1 MEELKTYTI
10 LSASGT
16 PALDADLQRFSD
28 MNVVGTC
35 RMKSDILLYLGSH
48 PVPDCMIIS
57 DVIKGDE
64 ELIELLIRVRKEYP
78 SLRIIYLAGTLD
90 QKNVARMDQLGML
103 VINGIYDI
111 IIGKI
116 NPTLVRDVVIY
127 PKAPDSV
134 AYLKEHLLNAKAEI
148 QNAASGFEYEGFG
161 QQEEKLKK
169 SNNIFIVWS
178 AKPGSGKS
186 FISANLAAAV
196 ARYGVDRP
204 RVALIDGDLQNLS
217 IGNILSVKPDANRNV
232 KVAMQAISD
241 IINGRCDTEERLR
254 RAEKQVKN
262 SFVRYKGLSNLDI
275 LAGSSLTPQEAYELK
290 LSPQHY
296 QKLMEIIS
304 PTIL

>member
-35 RMKSDILLYLGSH
+35 RMKSDILLYLSSH

-116 NPTLVRDVVIY
+116 NPTLIRDVIVY
-127 PKAPDSV
+127 PKAREIV
-134 AYLKEHLLNAKAEI
+134 GYLNEHLLNAKAEI
-148 QNAASGFEYEGFG
+148 QNAASGFEYE
-161 QQEEKLKK
+161 
-169 SNNIFIVWS
+169 
-178 AKPGSGKS
+178 
-186 FISANLAAAV
+186 
-196 ARYGVDRP
+196 
-204 RVALIDGDLQNLS
+204 
-217 IGNILSVKPDANRNV
+217 
-232 KVAMQAISD
+232 
-241 IINGRCDTEERLR
+241 
-254 RAEKQVKN
+254 
-262 SFVRYKGLSNLDI
+262 
-275 LAGSSLTPQEAYELK
+275 
-290 LSPQHY
+290 
-296 QKLMEIIS
+296 
-304 PTIL
+304 